1 MGEGKIMLPAYKRVG
16 ACGTCQAPVYAPEGG
31 GLPSMSACGCAGGP
45 KLISEKEAARRAGA
59 RWSKEA
65 AKAA

>member
-16 ACGTCQAPVYAPEGG
+16 ACEKCQASVYVPEGG
-31 GLPSMSACGCAGGP
+31 GLPAMSACDCAGGP
-45 KLISEKEAARRAGA
+45 KLISEAEVARQACARGEA
-59 RWSKEA
+59 E